1 MIQKKQAKNVFC
13 QESAMPHPIV
23 CLDARFRQYLERW
36 QTLFSRP
43 QFQHFVTV
51 LLALIVGSQGFTLL
65 HFKRA
70 VAGSKSLASLSR
82 FFAQAPWDQTP
93 LHALAWSRFVAQMQ
107 PWVHQDLSHQ
117 RTLQPVGRGRPR
129 KLFVIGYLIG
139 DDSTIGKPKGVKM
152 QGLGRHHDSKQNQR
166 VKGHSLVQGLYV
178 LLGQHFPLEPRLYR
192 QQATCVQ
199 EGVSFQSKIALMI
212 EIIKQFE
219 PPQNT
224 FTHVLLGSWYSAKA
238 IWKAAR
244 DRGFLITTALRSNRS
259 VRIPDA
265 TSPQGWRWQRLCAY
279 DESLPDAAFVPYA
292 WPRNPEHRVW
302 VHVLNSSVKSLYR
315 CQLIIIRQHLDDP
328 VSRTRF
334 WASSD
339 LQADVEQLL
348 THISCRWDIEV
359 FFEDVK
365 ELLGID
371 HYQLMSAQ
379 GLQRYWS
386 LCWIAFSFLEEHR
399 GSLQTQRQRHV
410 TLGEAKRDL
419 QHIHHCLLVAWIT
432 DHARQGATSEHIAD
446 LLAV

>member
-1 MIQKKQAKNVFC
+1 MRTFY
-13 QESAMPHPIV
+13 H
-23 CLDARFRQYLERW
+23 
-36 QTLFSRP
+36 
-43 QFQHFVTV
+43 TV
-51 LLALIVGSQGFTLL
+51 
-65 HFKRA
+65 
-70 VAGSKSLASLSR
+70 
-82 FFAQAPWDQTP
+82 
-93 LHALAWSRFVAQMQ
+93 
-107 PWVHQDLSHQ
+107 
-117 RTLQPVGRGRPR
+117 QPVCDYSNQ
-129 KLFVIGYLIG
+129 LDNTYLIG

-192 QQATCVQ
+192 QQATCMQ
-199 EGVSFQSKIALMI
+199 EGVPFQSKIALMI
-212 EIIKQFE
+212 EIIRQFE
-219 PPQNT
+219 PPQDT
-224 FTHVLLGSWYSAKA
+224 LTHVLLDSWYSAKA

-265 TSPQGWRWQRLCAY
+265 ASPQGWSWQRLSVY
-279 DESLPDAAFVPYA
+279 VESLPDAAFVPCA
-292 WPRNPEHRVW
+292 WPRNPEHQVW
-302 VHVLNSSVKSLYR
+302 VHVLSSSVKSLYR

-328 VSRTRF
+328 VSRARF

-348 THISCRWDIEV
+348 THISGRWDIEV

-399 GSLQTQRQRHV
+399 GWLQTQWQRHV
-410 TLGEAKRDL
+410 TLGEAKRNL
-419 QHIHHCLLVAWIT
+419 QHIHHRLLVAWIT
-432 DHARQGATSEHIAD
+432 DHALQGTTSEQIAD
-446 LLAV
+446 LLTA